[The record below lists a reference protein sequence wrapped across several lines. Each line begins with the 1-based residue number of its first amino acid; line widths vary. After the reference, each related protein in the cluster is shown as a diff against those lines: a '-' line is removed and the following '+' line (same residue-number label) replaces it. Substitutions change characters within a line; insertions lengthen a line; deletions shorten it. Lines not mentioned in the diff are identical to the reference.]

1 MIDYQTYCRIH
12 LLGAEAGLTPAQIAR
27 ELKLDS
33 KTVRRWLACE
43 HYQPRRSA
51 ARGSLLDP
59 YRALVQRWLERHSY
73 SAAQILRML
82 RQHGYSGAYTTV
94 KDYVRKVRPP
104 RRPGY
109 LTLAFAPGECAQ
121 IDWGSAGV
129 IDVGNT
135 RRRLSFFVM
144 VLCYSR
150 MLYIEFTL
158 GESME
163 HFLACQRNAF
173 EFLGAVPGRLMVDNC
188 KTAVLSHRRG
198 EAAEINPRYAD
209 FAKHYGL
216 RIAACNVRAAHEKGR
231 VENSIGYVRTSL
243 LNGLEI
249 SSLAAVQAVAAEWRD
264 QVANVRIHGQTGK
277 RPVDLFEVE
286 KPHLLPLPPVP
297 YDCAVV
303 RSPVGSSCRFRVSL
317 DTNRY
322 SVPAEYASCRRLSMR
337 VYPDRLL
344 VYAGT
349 DLVAEHLRSYE
360 RHRDFEHPDHPRP
373 VLARRRRARDQHLLR
388 RFFTL
393 GDEAESYWHG
403 LRERRFNTMHHI
415 RRIVALIDI
424 HGPDAVR
431 RAVSD
436 AAHFGA
442 FSSDC
447 IINLLEQRA
456 RPRPEPGPLH
466 LTRNSDL
473 LDIELDPPD
482 LDIYPDTDSQEQ
494 PS

>member
-1 MIDYQTYCRIH
+1 MIDYHTYCRIH
-12 LLGAEAGLTPAQIAR
+12 TLAAEAALNAVQIAS
-27 ELKLDS
+27 ELDLHPQ
-33 KTVRRWLACE
+33 TVRRWLAAE
-43 HYQPRRSA
+43 RYEPRKGTARS
-51 ARGSLLDP
+51 SILDP
-59 YRALVQRWLERHSY
+59 YKPLIGRLLERHPY
-73 SAAQILRML
+73 TAAQILHMIREE
-82 RQHGYSGAYTTV
+82 GYSGGQTTV
-94 KDYVRKVRPP
+94 RDYVRKVRPP
-104 RRPGY
+104 RRKGY

-129 IDVGNT
+129 IDLGDT

-158 GESME
+158 GQAME
-163 HFLACQRNAF
+163 HFLTCQRNAF
-173 EFLGAVPGRLMVDNC
+173 ELFGGVPSRIMVDNC

-198 EAAEINPRYAD
+198 EPPEINPRYAD
-209 FAKHYGL
+209 FAKHYGF

-231 VENSIGYVRTSL
+231 VENAIGYARKSL
-243 LNGLEI
+243 LNGLQI
-249 SSLAAVQAVAAEWRD
+249 SSLAAVQAAAVEWRD

-277 RPVDLFEVE
+277 RPVDLFGQE
-286 KPHLLPLPPVP
+286 KPHLLPLPSIP
-297 YDCAVV
+297 YDCGVV
-303 RSPVGSSCRFRVSL
+303 RSPVGSSCRFRVTL

-344 VYAGT
+344 VYCGT
-349 DLVAEHLRSYE
+349 ELIAEHGRSYE
-360 RHRDFEHPDHPRP
+360 RRRDFEHPDHPKP
-373 VLARRRRARDQHLLR
+373 VLAQRRKARDQHLIR
-388 RFFTL
+388 RFLTL
-393 GDEAESYWHG
+393 GKEAEAYWHG
-403 LRERRFNTMHHI
+403 LRERRLDAMHHT
-415 RRIVALIDI
+415 RRIVALLDI
-424 HGPDAVR
+424 YGEEAVK

-436 AAHFGA
+436 AGHFGA
-442 FSSDC
+442 FSSEC

-482 LDIYPDTDSQEQ
+482 LDIYPDTEDKEQ
-494 PS
+494 PE